1 MTKNLPI
8 NSESY
13 WDFRFSDDWQ
23 ANEGPRQSRFF
34 ARLAVENSPSWLIEQ
49 IRRQS
54 LTFADWGCAQGDGT
68 DVWASYLNTQ
78 QLVGVDFSAVAI
90 EQASERYPAIR
101 FVRENWLEASAD
113 ALDSYDVVF
122 SSNTLEHFHN
132 PYEVLE
138 ALGARAKKAVVLVLP
153 YRELERIGEH
163 FYSFLPDNVPLVLSN
178 GFRLVWSRV
187 IDCRHL
193 PNTHWSGDQ
202 IILVYAESSWVD
214 SLKLSLRDVEIG
226 QDDTASEVA
235 NLNQEVVARDGLIA
249 SLNQE
254 VATRDGLIASLNQ
267 EVATRDGL
275 IASLNQAVAERDG
288 QIHACQL
295 YIQDKEIYIAMLKS
309 ELERFNA
316 RIDQRAL
323 RMISRLKRLPYYTKR
338 AAAIVKARGFAG
350 LQAAI
355 AFKLKHRVAGNK
367 NSYVQPQVSA
377 VQEAPLNATPN
388 GVSSVSAQP
397 LLSGAL
403 VILAGVPFDDVGGGQ
418 RAAQIARCALKT
430 GRNVI
435 YLYIFK
441 KFNFELNQHVESVV
455 AEYGLI
461 HRHVSSTSAVEI
473 LNIISPDATLLIELP
488 HREAIPY
495 IQLFNSR
502 GMRTVFELIDDWESS
517 LGGEWFNLDVYHRVV
532 MESQVVIG
540 TSNVLVKKLRDMGR
554 DDAVYLPNAA
564 NEYIFDKYNNYPRPS
579 DMPNG
584 ARRTALYFGSLY
596 GEWFA
601 WDYLQ
606 EAATANVDIAFVIIG
621 DKPNSQQ
628 LPVMPQNVHFLGAK
642 QIQELPAY
650 LAHSDLCILP
660 FSPGKISDAV
670 SPIKVFEYLFS
681 GRPVVSTKLPEIIGY
696 PGVFVTDSKKEFAIK
711 CKEVVFTDD
720 SKRENDRFIFNNS
733 WFSRLDKIVSLA
745 ERSKFKNSVSAITLI
760 HNNKSIIGRCL
771 ESLLLHCSS
780 YLKEVI
786 VVDNASIDGGA
797 EFVQENFPQ
806 VHVVRNSAN
815 GCSSGRNLGAQ
826 TASGEF
832 LAFFDSDQWFTSSSC
847 FEEAL
852 TILNRE
858 ANVGAVGW
866 AGGWFE
872 AGRDDLGGM
881 IVDYC
886 PNRAMNDIAIQRG
899 YRSDIGYLGTG
910 GLFVPKSV
918 FDATEGFD
926 VSYDPTCFEDTDMSF
941 QIKKLGFKICYRDLT
956 GIRHQP
962 HQTTKA
968 SSQSD
973 TYTKLFKRNA
983 EYFKKKWS
991 GHPEF
996 FIDYIP

>member
-1 MTKNLPI
+1 MTQDLRI

-13 WDFRFSDDWQ
+13 WDSRFSEDWQ
-23 ANEGPRQSRFF
+23 ACDGPRQSRFF
-34 ARLAVENSPSWLIEQ
+34 AQVAVENCPSWLIEQ

-54 LTFADWGCAQGDGT
+54 LTLADWGCAQGDGT
-68 DVWASYLNTQ
+68 DIWASHLNSQ
-78 QLVGVDFSAVAI
+78 RLVGVDFSAVAI
-90 EQASERYPAIR
+90 EQATKRYPAIR
-101 FVRENWLEASAD
+101 FVSENWLEADVGAFN
-113 ALDSYDVVF
+113 SYDVVF
-122 SSNTLEHFHN
+122 SSNTLEHFHK
-132 PYEVLE
+132 PYEVLK
-138 ALGARAKKAVVLVLP
+138 ALGARAKKAVVLALP
-153 YRELERIGEH
+153 YRELERIDEH
-163 FYSFLPDNVPLVLSN
+163 FYSFLPDNIPIALDN

-193 PNTHWSGDQ
+193 PNTLWGGDQ
-202 IILVYAESSWVD
+202 IFLVYAESSWVD
-214 SLKLSLRDVEIG
+214 SLKLRLHDCEIG
-226 QDDTASEVA
+226 QHDTASRIA
-235 NLNQEVVARDGLIA
+235 NLNQEVAERDGQIASLNQAVAERDGQIARLHQEVVARDG
-249 SLNQE
+249 Q
-254 VATRDGLIASLNQ
+254 
-267 EVATRDGL
+267 

-288 QIHACQL
+288 QIHADQL

-323 RMISRLKRLPYYTKR
+323 GMISRLKRLPYYTKR
-338 AAAIVKARGFAG
+338 AAAIVKTRGFVG

-355 AFKLKHRVAGNK
+355 AFKLEHRVAGNK
-367 NSYVQPQVSA
+367 NSYVQPRVSA
-377 VQEAPLNATPN
+377 VQEVPLNATPN
-388 GVSSVSAQP
+388 GVSSISAQP
-397 LLSGAL
+397 LLCGAL
-403 VILAGVPFDDVGGGQ
+403 VIIAGVPFDDIGGGQ

-435 YLYIFK
+435 YLYIYK
-441 KFNFELNQHVESVV
+441 KFDFELNQHVESVV
-455 AEYGLI
+455 AANGLI
-461 HRHVSSTSAVEI
+461 HKHIGSTSAVEI
-473 LNIISPDATLLIELP
+473 LNIISPNATLLIEMP

-517 LGGEWFNLDVYHRVV
+517 LGGEWFNLDVYHRVAT
-532 MESQVVIG
+532 ESQVVIG
-540 TSNVLVKKLRDMGR
+540 TANVLVKKLRDMGR

-606 EAATANVDIAFVIIG
+606 EAATANADIAFVLIG
-621 DKPNSQQ
+621 DKPSSQQ
-628 LPVMPQNVHFLGAK
+628 LPVLPPNVHFLGAK

-650 LAHSDLCILP
+650 LAHSDFCILP

-681 GRPVVSTKLPEIIGY
+681 ECPVVSTKLPEIIGY
-696 PGVFVTDSKKEFAIK
+696 PGVFLTDSKKEFATK

-745 ERSKFKNSVSAITLI
+745 EISEFKNSVSAIILI

-786 VVDNASIDGGA
+786 IVDNESIDGGA

-806 VHVVRNSAN
+806 VHVVRNSVN
-815 GCSSGRNLGAQ
+815 GCSSGRNLGVQA
-826 TASGEF
+826 ASGEF
-832 LAFFDSDQWFTSSSC
+832 LAFFDSDQWFTSAAC

-858 ANVGAVGW
+858 ANVGVVGW

-881 IVDYC
+881 IADYC

-910 GLFVPKSV
+910 GFFVPKSV

-941 QIKKLGFKICYRDLT
+941 QIKKLGFNVCYRDLT

-973 TYTKLFKRNA
+973 TYAKLFKRNA

-996 FIDYIP
+996 FSDYFP